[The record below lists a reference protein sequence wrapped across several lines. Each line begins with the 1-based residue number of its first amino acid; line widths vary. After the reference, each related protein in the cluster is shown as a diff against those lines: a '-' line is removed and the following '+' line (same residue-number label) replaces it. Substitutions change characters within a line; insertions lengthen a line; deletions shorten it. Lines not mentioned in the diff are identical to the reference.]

1 MEILYDLVTVNRE
14 CSLICH
20 KVKSLAR
27 GRLGCMMNV
36 SQETC
41 RISVQTAMLSDHE
54 ALIVPFSDSE
64 KGLFALLS
72 SRGES
77 FFNAF
82 FRKDF

>member
-1 MEILYDLVTVNRE
+1 MMRGGILLFSVDLLVSSANE
-14 CSLICH
+14 KIGS
-20 KVKSLAR
+20 
-27 GRLGCMMNV
+27 MMNV